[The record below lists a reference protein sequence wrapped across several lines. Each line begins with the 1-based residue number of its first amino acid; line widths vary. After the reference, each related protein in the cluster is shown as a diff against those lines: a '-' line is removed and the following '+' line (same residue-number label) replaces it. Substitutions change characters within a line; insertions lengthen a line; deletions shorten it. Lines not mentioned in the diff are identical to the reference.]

1 MVYPLADSSQV
12 NQSQLQQ
19 KLNFKKQQDGTFL
32 AEKISAYGPLGFA
45 IGTIDQQD
53 GANNNNGIYAIETR
67 LNGEKTLEV
76 LMDKF
81 SFAETRYL
89 NRMIDYA
96 RYEGERERVQKLFI
110 ERNNPLSIFKY
121 EKDNGILN
129 LTENGSNAIYS
140 IKIKDIKDNTTTLVI
155 PIEIKKE
162 EILTPKVEKTTPYY
176 VQADASQNFEVGDWE
191 LFIPDG
197 AFYDDYYL
205 DISAK
210 TDALHLDED
219 LIPVHKY
226 IRLAYDVSA
235 FKPEDREKLFI
246 GRVSYRGSLRYEGAR
261 LEGDQLTASVNAL
274 GDFKIGLDTQPPKIQ
289 SLDFTDGKWISNH
302 KTINFKITDEDTG
315 IKSYRATINGN
326 FALMEYEYKKNQLTY
341 AFEDGISQSGAN
353 DFKLIVTD
361 NVGNSTTFEATFY
374 RK

>member
-19 KLNFKKQQDGTFL
+19 KLNFTKQQDGTFL
-32 AEKISAYGPLGFA
+32 AEKIRAYGPLGFA
-45 IGTIDQQD
+45 VGTIDQQD
-53 GANNNNGIYAIETR
+53 GANNSNGIYAIETR

-96 RYEGERERVQKLFI
+96 LYEGERERVQKLFI

-140 IKIKDIKDNTTTLVI
+140 IKIRDIQDNTTTLVI

-162 EILTPKVEKTTPYY
+162 EILTPKIEKTTPYF

-219 LIPVHKY
+219 LVI
-226 IRLAYDVSA
+226 I
-235 FKPEDREKLFI
+235 
-246 GRVSYRGSLRYEGAR
+246 
-261 LEGDQLTASVNAL
+261 
-274 GDFKIGLDTQPPKIQ
+274 
-289 SLDFTDGKWISNH
+289 
-302 KTINFKITDEDTG
+302 
-315 IKSYRATINGN
+315 
-326 FALMEYEYKKNQLTY
+326 
-341 AFEDGISQSGAN
+341 
-353 DFKLIVTD
+353 
-361 NVGNSTTFEATFY
+361 
-374 RK
+374 